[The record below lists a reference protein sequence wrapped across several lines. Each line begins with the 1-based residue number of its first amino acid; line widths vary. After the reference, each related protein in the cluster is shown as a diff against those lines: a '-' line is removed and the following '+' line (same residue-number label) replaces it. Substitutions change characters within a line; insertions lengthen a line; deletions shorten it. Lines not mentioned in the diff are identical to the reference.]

1 MCRIHYKYKNDL
13 KILRKIHDYI
23 SDFGHRYLITSPRCW
38 QIRRQQRKNDAIN
51 ASIGLICDF
60 IKYHCNFKD
69 AAYNQLLI
77 HFFQKHKSIIRNLFS
92 FKRYAL
98 TVNQTVQLQK
108 LLSINNNKMR
118 QLQQFIKTEN
128 GTMLMCNEQ
137 KLLDYQKERDLKS
150 AQTLLLKLKV
160 ATKFINSESQLPI
173 QELAI
178 YLVDIR
184 DAISRLCSNALNT
197 GTYHIHDTL
206 PSNELL
212 TEIGWDKS
220 DSGIAESVSVA
231 VKAKHHGK
239 YNSIMTTLTD
249 HKAAENY
256 INYMEIAKLCNKRTI
271 TNQLLKKPN
280 CIIIGKN
287 YVTNDGEI
295 KSKKFAVFPMIF
307 DPVSQQRWN
316 MLQQEEIINTPA
328 PQICSV
334 SVDNGIL
341 AAIPSTRVQI
351 KPNSDS
357 NSMEIESK
365 NDSARQKGKNE
376 IDDDANDN
384 SNENENPSDSEVEI
398 LEEKH
403 NVSWMNEDTHELDPT
418 LRTAVFWFQK
428 QQLLHLDHMY
438 SVQVP
443 SSLDL
448 HYQKPWTAQ
457 QQKCQD
463 LVVEWVKCVLKGET
477 QIVHKQTCANTSCNT
492 ADNSPNNGNSSNN
505 NDNHND
511 PDCDMQQANGN
522 DTVVTTGNGDSDAQE
537 WVPGPH
543 DVVSSDIEINSKR
556 KKKRRKKKNKIVT
569 KVIKLQTYKLS
580 DFHFNGASNCN
591 RMMQSEWDMC
601 CTNASTECAQSD
613 KLYFIQYSKL
623 ELCEQNSNLCTI
635 HNSQT
640 GTKLSLN
647 ALFDDDCG
655 ISYFWI
661 QSQDLPFDYK
671 NDDMYMLTLAIVH
684 NDLIAGI
691 VNCNV
696 QPCDYEHSA
705 THMLNIRQCMIN
717 QRCLAFENFSVRDC
731 NILNDDTNNC
741 VIIDVNK
748 DRMRQLA
755 ASHADHCEDFMH
767 NLQWWQMKLNARL
780 QFDNKGKSMI
790 QGHGPQSCKYPCSI
804 CNIST
809 NELKSLPRPSSMS
822 WSTRTESTRQ
832 HNLHLGMDNNGKVD
846 LKKSFGVQNVSIYD
860 VPAHAHGGTTLHNCE
875 GMYAITMDTFRD
887 FLCPLLGHKAQWSQ
901 LQNHLSIM
909 QDQYEQISKLQD
921 SLDNTD
927 ENSNDREIFHWYQ
940 EASNKLQILQT
951 EYKQQEDQ
959 YNAMRHN
966 VISNQLMNEF
976 VQIMDK
982 YNISLYYILSNSVQ
996 GVVCGRV
1003 NKARFDLVNL
1013 AKKVSETGS
1022 IIWNHLLTNLAYL
1035 YDMLKHKSCRNWTD
1049 HECATV
1055 KTAYLDW
1062 LHQHVLAVCLWRQ
1075 TGSVGIKCHIFA
1087 HDIEKA
1093 IKERRSPAMED
1104 DQRFENMNQ
1113 QAHDGLKNYTRYK
1126 KLDKLKLVAR
1136 KMNVIALS

>member
-1 MCRIHYKYKNDL
+1 MRQIHE
-13 KILRKIHDYI
+13 YI

-38 QIRRQQRKNDAIN
+38 QIRRQQRKSWAVN
-51 ASIGLICDF
+51 ASLGLICDF
-60 IKYHCNFKD
+60 IKYHCNFND
-69 AAYNQLLI
+69 AAYNELLI
-77 HFFQKHKSIIRNLFS
+77 QFFQKHKSIICKLFS

-98 TVNQTVQLQK
+98 TVQQSVKLQK
-108 LLSINNNKMR
+108 LLNINNNKMR
-118 QLQQFIKTEN
+118 ELQQFIKAEN

-137 KLLDYQKERDLKS
+137 KLLNHQKERDLKT
-150 AQTLLLKLKV
+150 AQILLLKLKV
-160 ATKFINSESQLPI
+160 ATKYINSESQLPT
-173 QELAI
+173 QDLAI
-178 YLVDIR
+178 YLVDTR

-197 GTYHIHDTL
+197 GTYHIHETL

-231 VKAKHHGK
+231 VKPKHHGK

-249 HKAAENY
+249 HKASENY

-271 TNQLLKKPN
+271 TNQLLKQPN

-287 YVTNDGEI
+287 YAANNGDI
-295 KSKKFAVFPMIF
+295 KSKQFAVFPMIF
-307 DPVSQQRWN
+307 DPESQQQWN
-316 MLQQEEIINTPA
+316 IHEHEQMVNTPA
-328 PQICSV
+328 PAISSI
-334 SVDNGIL
+334 SVDSGIL
-341 AAIPSTRVQI
+341 AAIPSNHVQI
-351 KPNSDS
+351 KTIPDN
-357 NSMEIESK
+357 NSMEIESENNK
-365 NDSARQKGKNE
+365 NGKDE
-376 IDDDANDN
+376 IDDDANN
-384 SNENENPSDSEVEI
+384 NRNENENPSDSEVEI

-403 NVSWMNEDTHELDPT
+403 NVSWINDDTHELDPT
-418 LRTAVFWFQK
+418 LRTAHFWLDK
-428 QQLLHLDHMY
+428 QRLLHLDHVY

-443 SSLDL
+443 SCLDL
-448 HYQKPWTAQ
+448 KYHKPWTEQ

-463 LVVEWVKCVLKGET
+463 LLVEWVKCVLKGET
-477 QIVHKQTCANTSCNT
+477 QIIHKQTCANASCNT
-492 ADNSPNNGNSSNN
+492 VENSNN
-505 NDNHND
+505 NENHND
-511 PDCDMQQANGN
+511 ADCDMQEANGN
-522 DTVVTTGNGDSDAQE
+522 DTVVTKGDGDSDQQE
-537 WVPGPH
+537 WVPGPL
-543 DVVSSDIEINSKR
+543 DVVSSDSESNYRHRKR
-556 KKKRRKKKNKIVT
+556 KKKKKNIVT
-569 KVIKLQTYKLS
+569 KIIKLQSYKLS

-613 KLYFIQYSKL
+613 KLYFIQYSQL
-623 ELCEQNSNLCTI
+623 ELCEQNTNLCTM
-635 HNSQT
+635 HNAQT
-640 GTKLSLN
+640 QTQLSLN
-647 ALFDDDCG
+647 ALFDDHCG
-655 ISYFWI
+655 IRHFWI
-661 QSQDLPFDYK
+661 QLQDLPFDYK
-671 NDDMYMLTLAIVH
+671 NDNMYMLTMAIVH

-696 QPCDYEHSA
+696 KPCDYEHSA
-705 THMLNIRQCMIN
+705 SDLLNVRQCMIN

-731 NILNDDTNNC
+731 NILNNDTDNC
-741 VIIDVNK
+741 VSIDVDNAS
-748 DRMRQLA
+748 MRQLA
-755 ASHADHCEDFMH
+755 ASQAQYCEDFMH
-767 NLQWWQMKLNARL
+767 NLQWWRMKINARL

-790 QGHGPQSCKYPCSI
+790 QGHGPQSAKYPCSI

-809 NELKSLPRPSSMS
+809 DQLKSLPRPSSMS

-846 LKKSFGVQNVSIYD
+846 LKQSFGVQNVSIYD

-901 LQNHLSIM
+901 LQNHLSLM

-951 EYKQQEDQ
+951 EYKQQEEQ
-959 YNAMRHN
+959 WNAMTNN
-966 VISNQLMNEF
+966 VTSNQLMNEF

-1022 IIWNHLLTNLAYL
+1022 IIWNHLLTNLAYI

-1075 TGSVGIKCHIFA
+1075 SGSVGIKCHIFA